1 MCILLFPKVSVHSN
15 HSINLK
21 KEGKLLAHELLAEII
36 NFLPLKLKWP
46 NLRISFIFD
55 LFLFKKQSQ
64 WIITIKKH
72 IYLLKN
78 LLDSSN
84 NYLTEL
90 KGRVETLESD
100 QLCKVKKALA
110 LCFGGLQI
118 LSFMVSEVS
127 NVYIFNH
134 KHIVDEFF
142 HIPRLVDTIFMERM
156 TTSQMITT
164 TKKLIDHLL
173 SVKENNNNILVAIDS
188 SDKYVLK
195 SARKA
200 LNVFLD
206 FKIEEKKIQEK
217 ENVEE

>member
-72 IYLLKN
+72 IYL
-78 LLDSSN
+78 
-84 NYLTEL
+84 
-90 KGRVETLESD
+90 
-100 QLCKVKKALA
+100 
-110 LCFGGLQI
+110 
-118 LSFMVSEVS
+118 
-127 NVYIFNH
+127 
-134 KHIVDEFF
+134 
-142 HIPRLVDTIFMERM
+142 ERM